1 MKVLVQRVK
10 EARVEVEGK
19 LVGEIG
25 PGLLLLVG
33 LGKGD
38 CEENLA
44 EMAKKIANLRVFS
57 DENDRFQYSLLDT
70 EGAVLSVPQFTL
82 FADTSKGRRPEF
94 FSAMP
99 PSEAAPLSEQFLA
112 RLKERGIKKVEAG
125 QFGANMQVS
134 LVNDGPV
141 TIMLEN

>member
-1 MKVLVQRVK
+1 MLVQRV
-10 EARVEVEGK
+10 EVEEK
-19 LVGEIG
+19 VVGEIG
-25 PGLLLLVG
+25 LGLLLLVG

-38 CEENLA
+38 NEKKLA
-44 EMAKKIANLRVFS
+44 EMAKKVANLRIFS
-57 DENDRFQYSLLDT
+57 DEAGKFQHSVLDAG
-70 EGAVLSVPQFTL
+70 GAALAVPQFTL

-99 PSEAAPLSEQFLA
+99 PAEAEPLSEIFLIKL
-112 RLKERGIKKVEAG
+112 REQGIEKVEAG
-125 QFGANMQVS
+125 QFGADMQIS